1 MISIIT
7 AVFLM
12 TGSSLFTA
20 GVMYVIDREQLRM
33 TRWTRDLALAM
44 DQRATRYYEQV
55 RRFYAAADTPEPA
68 LVIDEPTGELPIV
81 QPRTN
86 RIAQLIGRDRRDYQP
101 RHRRGTAPANLPRL
115 TAGVLPA
122 VRRLA

>member
-55 RRFYAAADTPEPA
+55 RRFYASADIPEPA
-68 LVIDEPTGELPIV
+68 PVVDEPTGALPIV
-81 QPRTN
+81 QPKAARE
-86 RIAQLIGRDRRDYQP
+86 QRDYRP
-101 RHRRGTAPANLPRL
+101 RHAAAKPRRRYWPSTIP
-115 TAGVLPA
+115 PA